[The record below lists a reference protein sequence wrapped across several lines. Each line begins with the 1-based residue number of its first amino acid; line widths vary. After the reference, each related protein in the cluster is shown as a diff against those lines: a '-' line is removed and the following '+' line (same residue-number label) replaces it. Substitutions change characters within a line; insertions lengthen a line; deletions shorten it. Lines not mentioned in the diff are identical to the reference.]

1 MTKEQSIMIL
11 SNFVKDYKNYPG
23 DCHVAI
29 FPDDNGTML
38 LKSNTQG
45 HITVLYQRDN
55 ATYPVT
61 IEEYNDKISMRDFL
75 NRILELLG
83 NNHLNDEEYEEY
95 FQNIHKDAE
104 EDDENDKPDFDEL
117 VSSLNPFH
125 CDQDGLR
132 KALDEYFSK
141 QQDEEEE
148 KEKVH
153 IFPVEEER
161 ELDDLLYEIVYGWR
175 K

>member
-38 LKSNTQG
+38 LKSNIQG
-45 HITVLYQRDN
+45 HIAVLYQRDN

-83 NNHLNDEEYEEY
+83 NGHLNDEEYKEY

-104 EDDENDKPDFDEL
+104 EDDETN
-117 VSSLNPFH
+117 
-125 CDQDGLR
+125 
-132 KALDEYFSK
+132 EYFST
-141 QQDEEEE
+141 QQDEE
-148 KEKVH
+148 EKVH

-161 ELDDLLYEIVYGWR
+161 ELEDLLYGIVYGWR
-175 K
+175 E

>member
-38 LKSNTQG
+38 LKSNIQG
-45 HITVLYQRDN
+45 HIAVLYQRDN

-83 NNHLNDEEYEEY
+83 NGHLNDEEYKEY

-104 EDDENDKPDFDEL
+104 EDDEIN
-117 VSSLNPFH
+117 
-125 CDQDGLR
+125 
-132 KALDEYFSK
+132 EYFST
-141 QQDEEEE
+141 QQDEEER
-148 KEKVH
+148 EKVH

-161 ELDDLLYEIVYGWR
+161 ELEDLLYGIVYGWR
-175 K
+175 E

>member
-38 LKSNTQG
+38 LKSNIQR
-45 HITVLYQRDN
+45 HIAVLYQRDN

-83 NNHLNDEEYEEY
+83 NGHLNDEEYKEY

-104 EDDENDKPDFDEL
+104 EDDEIN
-117 VSSLNPFH
+117 
-125 CDQDGLR
+125 
-132 KALDEYFSK
+132 EYFST
-141 QQDEEEE
+141 QQDEE
-148 KEKVH
+148 EKVH

-161 ELDDLLYEIVYGWR
+161 ELEDLLYGIVYGWR
-175 K
+175 E

>member
-38 LKSNTQG
+38 LKSNIQG
-45 HITVLYQRDN
+45 HIAVLYQRDN

-83 NNHLNDEEYEEY
+83 NNHLNDEEYKEY

-104 EDDENDKPDFDEL
+104 EDDEN
-117 VSSLNPFH
+117 
-125 CDQDGLR
+125 
-132 KALDEYFSK
+132 
-141 QQDEEEE
+141 EEE

>member
-38 LKSNTQG
+38 LKSNIQG
-45 HITVLYQRDN
+45 HIAVLYQRDN

-61 IEEYNDKISMRDFL
+61 IEEYHDKISMRDFL

-83 NNHLNDEEYEEY
+83 NGHLNDEEYKEY

-104 EDDENDKPDFDEL
+104 EDDETN
-117 VSSLNPFH
+117 
-125 CDQDGLR
+125 
-132 KALDEYFSK
+132 EYFST
-141 QQDEEEE
+141 QQDEE
-148 KEKVH
+148 EKVH

-161 ELDDLLYEIVYGWR
+161 ELEDLLYGIVYGWR
-175 K
+175 E

>member
-38 LKSNTQG
+38 LKSNVQG
-45 HITVLYQRDN
+45 HIAVLYQRDN

-83 NNHLNDEEYEEY
+83 NDHLNDEEYKEY
-95 FQNIHKDAE
+95 FQNTHKDE
-104 EDDENDKPDFDEL
+104 ED
-117 VSSLNPFH
+117 
-125 CDQDGLR
+125 
-132 KALDEYFSK
+132 
-141 QQDEEEE
+141 EEE

-161 ELDDLLYEIVYGWR
+161 ELDDLLYGIVYGWR
-175 K
+175 E

>member
-38 LKSNTQG
+38 LKSNVQG
-45 HITVLYQRDN
+45 HIAVLYQRDN

-83 NNHLNDEEYEEY
+83 NGHLNDEEYKEY
-95 FQNIHKDAE
+95 FQNIHKDTE
-104 EDDENDKPDFDEL
+104 EDDEI
-117 VSSLNPFH
+117 
-125 CDQDGLR
+125 
-132 KALDEYFSK
+132 DEYFSE
-141 QQDEEEE
+141 QQDEEE
-148 KEKVH
+148 KEKVY

-161 ELDDLLYEIVYGWR
+161 ELEDLLYDIVYGWR